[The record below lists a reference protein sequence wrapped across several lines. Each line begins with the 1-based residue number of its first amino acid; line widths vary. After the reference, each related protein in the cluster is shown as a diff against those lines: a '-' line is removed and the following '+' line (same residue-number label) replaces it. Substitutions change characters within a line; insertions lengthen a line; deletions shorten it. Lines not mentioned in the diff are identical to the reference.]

1 MVNREELVVEL
12 EKFGV
17 VMYCN
22 PINEITYL
30 IVMDNWTGT
39 IEDFNNILDVFV
51 VSEYP
56 NNITRTLV
64 DGVLKSQQD
73 K

>member
-1 MVNREELVVEL
+1 MVNREALVNDLTQYGTIVFCDML
-12 EKFGV
+12 
-17 VMYCN
+17 
-22 PINEITYL
+22 NEISYL
-30 IVMDNWTGT
+30 IVIDNWTGT
-39 IEDFNNILDVFV
+39 IEDFNTILDTYV
-51 VSEYP
+51 VTEYP